1 MDIRAAMVKQDG
13 SIRRFCL
20 RHGLNRSDAVQIL
33 GGRKAASRP
42 WRSRIAEI
50 LGPDVLGGFDSKGMY
65 AGK

>member
-1 MDIRAAMVKQDG
+1 MDIRAAMVERDG

-20 RHGLNRSDAVQIL
+20 RHGLNRSDAIQIL

-50 LGPDVLGGFDSKGMY
+50 FGAEVLGEFDPKGLY
-65 AGK
+65 LGK